1 MTALTQERPTK
12 QRNADLFSD
21 PVAAG
26 ANLLMGGIVCL
37 DAAGDAVPGST
48 ATDLTARGIAL
59 ISADNTAGVAGDL
72 VVSSQ
77 NGCWLL
83 DNDAT
88 DTVDRSHIG
97 GMAYIVDDQTVAS
110 PDGGA
115 SRSIAGRI
123 ADVDADGVW
132 VIFE

>member
-26 ANLLMGGIVCL
+26 ASVLMGGIVCL

-72 VVSSQ
+72 VMTSQ

-83 DNDAT
+83 DNDG
-88 DTVDRSHIG
+88 TVDRSHIG
-97 GMAYIVDDQTVAS
+97 KTAHIVDDQTVAS
-110 PDGGA
+110 TDGGA
-115 SRSIAGRI
+115 SRSPAGRI